1 MRFIAKK
8 PSDCLSHHDI
18 MITLSIEN
26 TWNIDYNL
34 DKSSVIASVQTY
46 FSLVD
51 MSCRCAITFICGGM
65 KMFEAT
71 AVKEISNVKPVREII
86 YNTLRQA
93 ILNGAI
99 KPGDRL
105 VQRELAEKFKISR
118 MPIRDA
124 LRKLEAEGFIEHI
137 SHKGMIVRGFNVNE
151 IEEIY
156 QLRQHLEC
164 LAIEACIKNISESKI
179 KELKTI
185 IYALEHHDQDSSSI
199 EQQVLDNIDGL
210 MVTEANMPILKDFLQ
225 TLRER
230 LHRYRT
236 INVSHYARRISAIQE
251 HKEILKA
258 IVARDLDQGRA
269 HVICHIQNSYQQLKK
284 SMDH

>member
-1 MRFIAKK
+1 
-8 PSDCLSHHDI
+8 
-18 MITLSIEN
+18 
-26 TWNIDYNL
+26 
-34 DKSSVIASVQTY
+34 
-46 FSLVD
+46 
-51 MSCRCAITFICGGM
+51 
-65 KMFEAT
+65 MFEAI
-71 AVKEISNVKPVREII
+71 AVKEIANVKPMHEII

-93 ILNGAI
+93 ILDGAI

-105 VQRELAEKFKISR
+105 VQRELAERFKISR

-179 KELKTI
+179 EELKAI
-185 IYALEHHDQDSSSI
+185 IHALEHREQDSSSV
-199 EQQVLDNIDGL
+199 EQQVLDDIDGL
-210 MVTEANMPILKDFLQ
+210 MIAEANMPILKDFLQ

-236 INVSHYARRISAIQE
+236 INVSHYARRVSALQE
-251 HKEILKA
+251 HKEILAA
-258 IVARDLDQGRA
+258 IVARDLLKARA
-269 HVICHIQNSYQQLKK
+269 HVICHIENSYRQLKK
-284 SMDH
+284 SMDG